1 MIYPMYA
8 LHTLNA
14 IPCYPRYFI
23 VHLGSL
29 HLDLL
34 TLDLLSVRKVEDLI
48 FDVCSQQAHIFFTRN
63 LAPSRTQLGQL
74 VLTLA
79 VRRVTCSAFEALAAV
94 VLLLHFTGEV

>member
-1 MIYPMYA
+1 MIACVKSGNVCNNSIESMDHEHRSFLFDSFRVVSHPMIYPMYA

-34 TLDLLSVRKVEDLI
+34 ALDLLPVRKVKDLI
-48 FDVCSQQAHIFFTRN
+48 FDVCS
-63 LAPSRTQLGQL
+63 
-74 VLTLA
+74 
-79 VRRVTCSAFEALAAV
+79 
-94 VLLLHFTGEV
+94 